1 MAVRI
6 GLIGSG
12 NISATHAKAV
22 AEIADATVV
31 AVYGPT
37 LERAQALASRS
48 GAKAFDALDDF
59 FDAAPLDMVGIGTP
73 SGLHGEHGAAAAR
86 RGIHV
91 LVEKPLEISVAR
103 ADALIDE
110 ARRAG
115 VMLGV
120 VFQDRMKPDV
130 RRLKDRLDAGELG
143 ALRVVRADVPWW
155 RPPEYYRGSRWRG
168 TWALDGGGALMN
180 QGVHTVDLL
189 LWLCGP
195 VARVFSRTATM
206 CHDIEVEDTV
216 VAVLEFASGALG
228 TLAATTCAY
237 PGRPRRI
244 EIAGSKGAAVLIGD
258 RLDNESPAP
267 ENASSPI
274 VSDVSAHRDVFTD
287 FVRAL
292 TTGSMPSC
300 SGDEGRRSVEVIEA
314 IYESSRLG
322 RPVDVSRR
330 PSA

>member
-12 NISATHAKAV
+12 NIGATHARAV
-22 AEIADATVV
+22 AEIADATLV

-59 FDAAPLDMVGIGTP
+59 FDAAPLDMVAIGTP

-143 ALRVVRADVPWW
+143 ALRVGLADVPW
-155 RPPEYYRGSRWRG
+155 
-168 TWALDGGGALMN
+168 
-180 QGVHTVDLL
+180 
-189 LWLCGP
+189 
-195 VARVFSRTATM
+195 
-206 CHDIEVEDTV
+206 
-216 VAVLEFASGALG
+216 
-228 TLAATTCAY
+228 
-237 PGRPRRI
+237 
-244 EIAGSKGAAVLIGD
+244 
-258 RLDNESPAP
+258 
-267 ENASSPI
+267 
-274 VSDVSAHRDVFTD
+274 
-287 FVRAL
+287 
-292 TTGSMPSC
+292 
-300 SGDEGRRSVEVIEA
+300 
-314 IYESSRLG
+314 
-322 RPVDVSRR
+322 
-330 PSA
+330 